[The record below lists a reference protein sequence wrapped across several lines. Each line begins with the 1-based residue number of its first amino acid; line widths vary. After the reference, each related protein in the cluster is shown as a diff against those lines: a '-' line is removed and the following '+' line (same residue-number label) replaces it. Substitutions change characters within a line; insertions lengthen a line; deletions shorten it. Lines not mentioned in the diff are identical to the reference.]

1 MVSFLQSSAALAA
14 TTTLLSSL
22 ATSDAYARFY
32 MSPTRP
38 SSALGYTSG
47 GRRGSLFSND
57 MRRVMNNMDSMMD
70 SMLDEMMVDPYSLT
84 RSRMRSRPLSYLLQ
98 GSTPSSRRAL
108 AGTSRPN
115 LSKQQNNNVAPRYG
129 ITQDEKHIQLAL
141 EVPAGATANDINLS
155 LEENDRILKI
165 SGEATQEEEGISV
178 QSSFNRSFTLGR
190 NVDTDNIS
198 ASLDNGVLKINAPKL
213 SKEETVRHIDIVEN
227 KAIESGEETAVKEE
241 VKEEVPQGEKAVDE
255 VVPQEKV
262 ETTASAD
269 ESIKIDDSVI
279 DLDEN
284 KE

>member
-1 MVSFLQSSAALAA
+1 MVSFTQSSAALATA
-14 TTTLLSSL
+14 TTLLSSL

-38 SSALGYTSG
+38 SSALGYSSG

-70 SMLDEMMVDPYSLT
+70 SMLDEMMVDPFSLT
-84 RSRMRSRPLSYLLQ
+84 RSRMRSRSLSYLLQ

-108 AGTSRPN
+108 AARPS
-115 LSKQQNNNVAPRYG
+115 LKQRTNNAAPRYG

-155 LEENDRILKI
+155 LEENDRVLKI
-165 SGEATQEEEGISV
+165 SGKATQEEEGISV

-198 ASLDNGVLKINAPKL
+198 ASLENNVLTINAPKKL
-213 SKEETVRHIDIVEN
+213 EEVKESTRRIDIVEN

-241 VKEEVPQGEKAVDE
+241 EKEVPQEESFVDE

-262 ETTASAD
+262 EATASAND
-269 ESIKIDDSVI
+269 VSIKVDDSVI